1 MQGND
6 PLEGDQADPVEDR
19 NLVSRLLLYAI
30 IAIVIILLT
39 IISLLYPSQLFTL
52 NLGFS
57 TTESTM
63 DTILLVLA
71 TILLVLFIIRVITWL
86 RGGVEEF
93 KQYQTAQEPARMTH
107 AQPADGVAIKLDGR
121 ELTIM
126 EKTIEV
132 PEALIAT
139 VHHVLSE
146 HGDEIL
152 RTALEMQEKSGGDD
166 LGGLN
171 WLLAFLESIEAH
183 LDEVRSSFFTSMAT
197 TAGSLVR
204 PEMPRPDTD

>member
-1 MQGND
+1 
-6 PLEGDQADPVEDR
+6 
-19 NLVSRLLLYAI
+19 LLYSFV
-30 IAIVIILLT
+30 AIVIILLT
-39 IISLLYPSQLFTL
+39 IIALLYPSQLFTL
-52 NLGFS
+52 NIGFS

-86 RGGVEEF
+86 RGGGEELQ
-93 KQYQTAQEPARMTH
+93 QYQSAQGRAQMTYT
-107 AQPADGVAIKLDGR
+107 QPADGVAIKLDGR

-126 EKTIEV
+126 DKTTEV

-146 HGDEIL
+146 HADEIS
-152 RTALEMQEKSGGDD
+152 RTAMEMQEKSGGDD

-183 LDEVRSSFFTSMAT
+183 VDEVRNSFLTSMAR

-204 PEMPRPDTD
+204 PEMRRPGND